1 MTPRYAVTSRSHFCS
16 AAISPSPRER
26 RPGATSTTCLSA
38 RRRRRPA
45 ASSPTRASLTSHRP
59 LRSSA
64 DPGRASACSAATPAR
79 PVCRSPVSTRSGPA
93 ARRRWGC
100 TPTSRPPWPRAAPAR
115 RGRRTRVTRPRSA
128 AVARGPRGWRS
139 PPPPPGAAAQPSC
152 SSGSARSGG
161 STTSTSTLPSAT
173 SSTTSQ
179 RASPGGGATT
189 DRLLDTSFV
198 DVAPDPGPDGD
209 WTAPGAY
216 EVHPGVHR
224 MPLPLP
230 NDGLRAVNVYALAA
244 DDGLILVDSGWAIR
258 AAREALDTALGALGH
273 TLADVR
279 RFLVTH
285 VHRDHYTQ
293 AIYVRR
299 EFGTSVSLGAGDRG
313 SLDIVM
319 TPARAPLKEQLQ
331 HLRLLGASELVD
343 KLIAA
348 LGPDHDP
355 VKAGWELPDVWL
367 HGGERIDA
375 GELSLEAVPTPGHTQ
390 GHMVFH
396 DSNNGLL
403 FAGAHV
409 LPTIPPSIGFEPVL
423 SPNPLGD
430 FLESLASVRARPDA
444 RLLPAHGAVTDSVH
458 KRVDELVAHHG
469 KRLDETLAAIAR
481 GAVSAYDVAT
491 QLSWTRRERTL
502 DELDPFNQ
510 MLAIAETAAHL
521 ELLAAQGRVTY
532 DDVDGLRCYRAA

>member
-1 MTPRYAVTSRSHFCS
+1 M
-16 AAISPSPRER
+16 
-26 RPGATSTTCLSA
+26 
-38 RRRRRPA
+38 
-45 ASSPTRASLTSHRP
+45 
-59 LRSSA
+59 
-64 DPGRASACSAATPAR
+64 
-79 PVCRSPVSTRSGPA
+79 
-93 ARRRWGC
+93 
-100 TPTSRPPWPRAAPAR
+100 
-115 RGRRTRVTRPRSA
+115 
-128 AVARGPRGWRS
+128 
-139 PPPPPGAAAQPSC
+139 
-152 SSGSARSGG
+152 
-161 STTSTSTLPSAT
+161 
-173 SSTTSQ
+173 
-179 RASPGGGATT
+179 
-189 DRLLDTSFV
+189 

-216 EVHPGVHR
+216 EVRPGVHR
-224 MPLPLP
+224 LPLPLP
-230 NDGLRAVNVYALAA
+230 NDGLRAVNVYAIQAA
-244 DDGLILVDSGWAIR
+244 DGLILVDSGWAIR
-258 AAREALDTALGALGH
+258 AAREALDVALAALGR

-343 KLIAA
+343 KLVAA

-355 VKAGWELPDVWL
+355 VKAGWELPDIWL
-367 HGGERIDA
+367 HGGEQIEA
-375 GELSLEAVPTPGHTQ
+375 GELTLEAVPTPGHTQ

-396 DSNNGLL
+396 DSAQALL
-403 FAGAHV
+403 FAGDHV
-409 LPTIPPSIGFEPVL
+409 LPTITPSIGFEPVL

-430 FLESLASVRARPDA
+430 FLESLATVRARPDA
-444 RLLPAHGAVTDSVH
+444 RLLPAHGPVTDSVH

-469 KRLDETLAAIAR
+469 KRLDETLAAIDR
-481 GAVSAYDVAT
+481 GAVSAYDVAS
-491 QLSWTRRERTL
+491 QLTWTRRQRTL

-521 ELLAAQGRVTY
+521 ELLAAQSRVAY
-532 DDVDGLRCYRAA
+532 DDVDGLRCYRAS